1 MQLTLTEKIA
11 IRNTG
16 RFVSLANAVH
26 ARNNQKYFTN
36 ILFGND
42 GRFWVAAN
50 HREESI
56 LIRLYSLEVVSKET
70 LSVGIA

>member
-1 MQLTLTEKIA
+1 MQLTTKESIA

-16 RFVSLANAVH
+16 RFISLANAVS
-26 ARNNQKYFTN
+26 ARNGQKYFTN

-56 LIRLYSLEVVSKET
+56 LVRLFGLEVVSKET
-70 LSVGIA
+70 LSMVV